1 MIYDTD
7 PYLSPYR
14 GQIDR
19 RYRELVIRKQ
29 ELAGYGRRIADA
41 VNNHLY
47 YGVHADRKEVVFREW
62 APNAT
67 AMYVIGDF
75 NGWQKNAK
83 YRMNPV
89 GGGNWELRL
98 PAAEVPHGSLF
109 KWIMEW
115 NGGSGERLPAYAVR
129 CVQDPETKIFSA
141 QVWLPPRKYRW
152 RHTRFVPH
160 NRCPLIYE
168 AHIGMSSEEE
178 KVASFENIG
187 GGDGRSFLGLT
198 PDKGYIGASNGVF
211 VFDIARMQVGGLVE
225 GTGGGGLYSGQI
237 GSMVQA
243 GGKVFAAKQGV
254 GVYVIDPQTDMLMDT
269 LDFPTLYALTVAT
282 DGTVWGTLTP
292 DDTGNGTSA
301 LLRID
306 PSTLATSEHPLPE
319 GLELTG
325 GWGAWRAGTFC
336 AGVQSNVLYF
346 MPGGRWASEG
356 SRIVKYDIDADTF
369 EEDFF
374 TLPGQD
380 LQYKQMFYGAG
391 FRVDPRTNRLVC
403 TATESGW
410 LTHYQKN
417 WVHFVDAETG
427 ELLETL
433 RLDDYYWFP
442 AMPVFPEAG
451 GDAPTTGLMRPT
463 LQVHAWPN
471 PFIDYLVV
479 RTEAAQRATLYDL
492 AGKAVLTTKLQSG
505 DNRIDTSTLPHG
517 TYVLRCNGATAKVVK

>member
-1 MIYDTD
+1 MRKLFVWIMISLAAWCSRAFAFEATD
-7 PYLSPYR
+7 GGIYFVNEDWFGHDYGSLNYLDADHTMHYR
-14 GQIDR
+14 V
-19 RYRELVIRKQ
+19 YREANPLPGGGTEVLGITTQFGCLHEGKFYLVSKQ
-29 ELAGYGRRIADA
+29 ANNGTDNEQGVGGRLVVADA
-41 VNNHLY
+41 RTL
-47 YGVHADRKEVVFREW
+47 
-62 APNAT
+62 
-67 AMYVIGDF
+67 
-75 NGWQKNAK
+75 
-83 YRMNPV
+83 
-89 GGGNWELRL
+89 
-98 PAAEVPHGSLF
+98 
-109 KWIMEW
+109 
-115 NGGSGERLPAYAVR
+115 
-129 CVQDPETKIFSA
+129 
-141 QVWLPPRKYRW
+141 
-152 RHTRFVPH
+152 
-160 NRCPLIYE
+160 
-168 AHIGMSSEEE
+168 E